1 MRAATYRK
9 EVLKVF
15 ILKTI
20 AYPLLLYSEFKK
32 HNIIII
38 IYIIWNFMSVLIVT
52 VLKYKVRSSSC
63 QHHTLVF
70 RYTQLH
76 VTAEKESRYTIQHNH
91 NCNSRKHEWS
101 SETYIYIY
109 MIDKYV
115 CTAVTKSSLLE
126 SSYDRKLPITFE
138 SLLTSASLIWSSTSL
153 KPRLSLNYSG

>member
-1 MRAATYRK
+1 
-9 EVLKVF
+9 
-15 ILKTI
+15 
-20 AYPLLLYSEFKK
+20 
-32 HNIIII
+32 
-38 IYIIWNFMSVLIVT
+38 MSVLIVT

-76 VTAEKESRYTIQHNH
+76 VTAEKESRYTIQHNR

-101 SETYIYIY
+101 SETYAHVNINIYV
-109 MIDKYV
+109 IDKYV
-115 CTAVTKSSLLE
+115 WTAVTRSSVLE

-153 KPRLSLNYSG
+153 IPRLSLNYSRTYWYYDTWVITDAVYTADTLIDEWRVSMQLILW